1 MHVPRT
7 LRPRL
12 LAFSVKGGPLA
23 MVAVALVASAA
34 WPRAATAQATGTA
47 KTFFDY
53 IQPTPIVCSPLTSN
67 TWGTT
72 GPCPSDDSPAYVTP
86 GCDVLPRDTCNGMEA
101 PLGAGQYPEYYYWD
115 GKVIQD
121 TKTGLWHL
129 FADRWD
135 NSGGFNAWVT
145 SQPHHASGG
154 SSLFGKFTDTGVAY
168 TNGPSGSTGHNSS
181 VFPLNDGT
189 YGLVASEVIPF
200 TVWTATSLDGPWTKC
215 ANPSGELFAD
225 PDNIGN
231 CNDGHSDSNVS
242 IVARTDNKFEAIQR
256 HGRIAIADSVC
267 GPYNFV
273 KPTNTYPS
281 NQQPSSSCQGS
292 IYPNRQ
298 THTDPLAGQ
307 KGGPPQNIGSCN
319 TYGCAEDPTIW
330 YSGGMYHVLYDYPEP
345 DKVGY
350 HLYSSDGMKWSDG
363 GFAYD
368 PRLAPQIFGLVGSTT
383 VNQWYKMERPAVALE
398 NGHVVAVTWAVS
410 DVNKNNGGSGQ
421 ELGPGTNHGSKVVM
435 AAFDGASMD
444 CDLNPAACTSAD
456 GGATGGAS
464 GSADAGQ
471 AGAGGSVG
479 GGGSTSGGQ
488 TGSGGA
494 SGGSGGA
501 SSRGGSSG
509 SGGGAVAAGG
519 SSASGGVASGGH
531 GSGGQVAGSGGSGN
545 GGSAAGGARTS
556 SGSGG
561 SSSGGSTGPAS
572 SSSSGCS
579 CTIQGNQ
586 RASMSGSLLLLGL
599 VLATRRRRRPSG
611 ASSPESMG

>member
-1 MHVPRT
+1 M
-7 LRPRL
+7 
-12 LAFSVKGGPLA
+12 
-23 MVAVALVASAA
+23 
-34 WPRAATAQATGTA
+34 
-47 KTFFDY
+47 
-53 IQPTPIVCSPLTSN
+53 
-67 TWGTT
+67 
-72 GPCPSDDSPAYVTP
+72 
-86 GCDVLPRDTCNGMEA
+86 
-101 PLGAGQYPEYYYWD
+101 
-115 GKVIQD
+115 
-121 TKTGLWHL
+121 
-129 FADRWD
+129 
-135 NSGGFNAWVT
+135 
-145 SQPHHASGG
+145 
-154 SSLFGKFTDTGVAY
+154 
-168 TNGPSGSTGHNSS
+168 
-181 VFPLNDGT
+181 
-189 YGLVASEVIPF
+189 
-200 TVWTATSLDGPWTKC
+200 
-215 ANPSGELFAD
+215 
-225 PDNIGN
+225 
-231 CNDGHSDSNVS
+231 S

-410 DVNKNNGGSGQ
+410 DVNKNIGGSGQ

-456 GGATGGAS
+456 GGARRGQRVRGRWS
-464 GSADAGQ
+464 GRCWR
-471 AGAGGSVG
+471 SVG
-479 GGGSTSGGQ
+479 GAARVAGQ

-509 SGGGAVAAGG
+509 SGGGAAAAGG
-519 SSASGGVASGGH
+519 SSASAGEASADIARAARYGGGL
-531 GSGGQVAGSGGSGN
+531 GN
-545 GGSAAGGARTS
+545 GGWRRVGPGPAPARAAPAPAEHRARQLVFCWLLLATS
-556 SGSGG
+556 RVISGRACPVRSSCSGSFWRRGVADDRARLLTRIHG
-561 SSSGGSTGPAS
+561 VENQALEAS
-572 SSSSGCS
+572 E
-579 CTIQGNQ
+579 
-586 RASMSGSLLLLGL
+586 
-599 VLATRRRRRPSG
+599 LAL
-611 ASSPESMG
+611 